1 MRIIALLVALSF
13 SLMAQAPP
21 TPSRRPGFGGPV
33 SPPSVVH
40 KVEPEYSEEARR
52 ASLEGTVLLRII
64 VDEDGRPRE
73 LKVMRSLGL
82 GLDEKAIVAVS
93 NWQFAP
99 GTKDGQPVPVQAQIE
114 VNFRLLDHDSK
125 LARWHLARAEFHIPD
140 GAMRPVVEKSAALV
154 VDGGANKATA
164 TLSFDIDEKG
174 APVNV
179 RLDQS
184 SDEGWSHDV
193 AETLK
198 KWSFT
203 PASKDGSPVS
213 VPCTMDFVRGN

>member
-99 GTKDGQPVPVQAQIE
+99 GTKEGQPVPVQAQIE

-154 VDGGANKATA
+154 VDGGANNATA
-164 TLSFDIDEKG
+164 TLSFDIDENG
-174 APVNV
+174 VPANV
-179 RLDQS
+179 KVEKS
-184 SDEGWSHDV
+184 SEDEWAIAVTS
-193 AETLK
+193 ALSRWK
-198 KWSFT
+198 FR
-203 PASKDGSPVS
+203 PASNHGTPVS

>member
-99 GTKDGQPVPVQAQIE
+99 GTKEGQPVPVQAQIE

-154 VDGGANKATA
+154 VDSGANNATA